1 MSYCPNCRVSVKG
14 DWEKCPLCDTE
25 LEQKE
30 GKRLASPY
38 PNTPLRFD
46 KQKATKLL
54 LLVSFLI
61 ILATYLLGLLWK
73 GQVQGLQGA
82 LFGIMTM
89 WLVVLIIIRKRRNL
103 IKSIFYLLISLSFIC
118 TYFDYVIG
126 WTGWST
132 TYAIPI
138 ICGSSI
144 LAMFLTIRFVKIK
157 TGDYILYLMAAALV
171 GLVPILFLFLDW
183 VTNPWPAWVSFGLS
197 LLMLVLIFIFQGK
210 EIRKEFQKRMF
221 I

>member
-1 MSYCPNCRVSVKG
+1 MSYCPHCRVTVKG
-14 DWEKCPLCDTE
+14 DWKHCPLCHTK
-25 LEQKE
+25 LEQQD
-30 GKRLASPY
+30 GKRMASPY
-38 PNTPLRFD
+38 PDTPLRFD
-46 KQKATKLL
+46 KQKATKILL
-54 LLVSFLI
+54 LASFLI
-61 ILATYLLGLLWK
+61 IIASFLLGLLWK
-73 GQVQGLQGA
+73 GRVQGLQGA

-103 IKSIFYLLISLSFIC
+103 IKSIFYLLISLSLLC
-118 TYFDYVIG
+118 AYYDYVIG

-132 TYAIPI
+132 TYAVPI
-138 ICGSSI
+138 ICGSAI

-183 VTNPWPAWVSFGLS
+183 VRTPWPAWISFGLS
-197 LLMLVLIFIFQGK
+197 FMMLILIFLFHGK
-210 EIRKEFQKRMF
+210 EIKKEFQKRMF

>member
-1 MSYCPNCRVSVKG
+1 MNYCSHCRVSVKG
-14 DWEKCPLCDTE
+14 DWERCPLCDTK
-25 LEQKE
+25 LERKE
-30 GKRLASPY
+30 GERLASPY

-54 LLVSFLI
+54 LAVSFLI
-61 ILATYLLGLLWK
+61 IIATYLLGLLWK

-103 IKSIFYLLISLSFIC
+103 IKSIFYLLVSLSFIC
-118 TYFDYVIG
+118 AYFDYVIG

-132 TYAIPI
+132 TYAVPI

-144 LAMFLTIRFVKIK
+144 VAMFLTVRFIKIK

-171 GLVPILFLFLDW
+171 GLIPILFLFLNW
-183 VTNPWPAWVSFGLS
+183 VTKAWPAWISFGLS
-197 LLMLVLIFIFQGK
+197 LIMLILIFIFQGK
-210 EIRKEFQKRMF
+210 EIKKEIQKRMF